1 MKLIHLHII
10 FVLTLISAIAP
21 ADTLSNEFNEYNE
34 YNVFNKINI
43 IPEEIGGYQIY
54 SKNDI
59 LFCTGDDI
67 AGSVNNKAAELM
79 EEGNFAEALTLL
91 KDGLNNAPLF
101 FPFLY
106 NAGICTIYLNQLRV
120 SIIYFTKATQ
130 IAPEYWKTYL
140 QLGYIYGRLNK
151 ENEAIEQY
159 RIGLKKNPREINTYI
174 LIGDIYYD
182 RNQLRIAKRY
192 YEAAI
197 QLQHL
202 FPNGLLGL
210 AKIHFKNEEYIKALV
225 LLKSID
231 TSTEYDK
238 SYHYYFAESAYKTG
252 DYKTAIEQYEILLQF
267 KNEKFFLVYPIQLIK
282 HKLELAKRF
291 TE

>member
-10 FVLTLISAIAP
+10 FFLTLISAIAS
-21 ADTLSNEFNEYNE
+21 ADTPINE

-43 IPEEIGGYQIY
+43 EPEEIGGYRIQ

-59 LFCTGDDI
+59 LFCTGDDM
-67 AGSVNNKAAELM
+67 AGSVNNQAAELM
-79 EEGNFAEALTLL
+79 EEGNFFEALTLL
-91 KDGLNNAPLF
+91 EDGLTYAPLF

-106 NAGICTIYLNQLRV
+106 NAGICTIYLNRLNT
-120 SIIYFTKATQ
+120 SIMYFTKASQ
-130 IAPEYWKTYL
+130 LVPEYWKIYL
-140 QLGYIYGRLNK
+140 QLGYIYERLNK
-151 ENEAIEQY
+151 ESKALEQF
-159 RIGLKKNPREINTYI
+159 RIGLKKNPRELNTYI
-174 LIGDIYYD
+174 LIGDIYYE
-182 RNQLRIAKRY
+182 RNQLRIAKNY

-197 QLQHL
+197 KLQNL

-210 AKIHFKNEEYIKALV
+210 AKIHFKNREYLKAIV

-231 TSTEYDK
+231 ISTEYDK
-238 SYHYYFAESAYKTG
+238 SYHYYFAEAAYKLG
-252 DYKTAIEQYEILLQF
+252 DYKTAAEQYEILLQF
-267 KNEKFFLVYPIQLIK
+267 KNDKFFLINSTLLIQ

>member
-10 FVLTLISAIAP
+10 FFLTLISAIAQ
-21 ADTLSNEFNEYNE
+21 ADTLSNE

-43 IPEEIGGYQIY
+43 EPEEIGEYRIY

-67 AGSVNNKAAELM
+67 AGSVNNNAAELM
-79 EEGNFAEALTLL
+79 EEGKFSEALTLL
-91 KDGLNNAPLF
+91 QDGLNNAPLF

-106 NAGICTIYLNQLRV
+106 NAGICTIYLNQLRA
-120 SIIYFTKATQ
+120 SIIYFTKAAQ
-130 IAPEYWKTYL
+130 IVPEYWKIYI
-140 QLGYIYGRLNK
+140 QLGYVYGRLNK
-151 ENEAIEQY
+151 ENEAINQF

-174 LIGDIYYD
+174 LIGDIYYE

-197 QLQHL
+197 QVQHL

-210 AKIHFKNEEYIKALV
+210 AKIHFKNEEYIKAIV

-231 TSTEYDK
+231 TSVEYDK
-238 SYHYYFAESAYKTG
+238 SYHYYFAESAYKIG
-252 DYKTAIEQYEILLQF
+252 DYKTAVEQYEMLLQF
-267 KNEKFFLVYPIQLIK
+267 KNEKFFLVNPIRLIQ

-291 TE
+291 AE